1 MFKNKPISLLYFLR
15 ILRVTEMISILFCF
29 LDFLCNALYN
39 QWLVYLLV
47 GHLIVKIFES
57 ERFFNPKTLLLPLFL
72 LLVQDTFWHGRFGL
86 ALLWIIP
93 ALGLARLARR
103 YLLWSV
109 HTVIPLVVSGII
121 FIDQWLIKGLICS
134 QPCIL
139 SVTIC
144 KIFATLGVGYLVFLG
159 MWGSRFFVRHVRTE
173 RGKSGLL
180 IG

>member
-1 MFKNKPISLLYFLR
+1 MIIPILL
-15 ILRVTEMISILFCF
+15 CF
-29 LDFLCNALYN
+29 LDFLCNALSN
-39 QWLVYLLV
+39 QWLVYLLM
-47 GHLIVKIFES
+47 GYLITLIFES
-57 ERFFNPKTLLLPLFL
+57 ERFFNPKTVSLSLSL

-86 ALLWIIP
+86 GLLWIIP
-93 ALGLARLARR
+93 VLGLARLARR

-109 HTVIPLVVSGII
+109 HTVIPLVISGVI
-121 FIDQWLIKGLICS
+121 FVDQWLIKGHICG